1 VVLVF
6 EGVCYVFDEDQFVKM
21 VPVAPGSIEK
31 KKDFWD
37 YSKKK
42 LLNDKLLHRVRE
54 FDSEKIKA
62 INPAKIEKLKTF
74 TKSPLFD
81 EDKIMNASTA
91 AANLSKWIRA
101 VV

>member
-1 VVLVF
+1 
-6 EGVCYVFDEDQFVKM
+6 M
-21 VPVAPGSIEK
+21 EK

-42 LLNDKLLHRVRE
+42 LLNDKLLGRVRD
-54 FDSEKIKA
+54 FDSDRIKS
-62 INPAKIEKLKTF
+62 INPVKIEKLKTF
-74 TKSPLFD
+74 MKNPLF
-81 EDKIMNASTA
+81 EEEKILNASTA